1 MNSQT
6 STAEPTVAPG
16 GDSPRSCAASGSA
29 MLRHEMMDMML
40 KYRMLSEHP
49 KAQAE
54 AIAKHYAAYANIA
67 LDLLN
72 IVEAK
77 RHAPTGADTTSSD
90 DAIRYLVDEIKQGHA
105 HDLGIQLDWPNE
117 KLTNRPSK

>member
-1 MNSQT
+1 MT
-6 STAEPTVAPG
+6 TPKAI
-16 GDSPRSCAASGSA
+16 AAHPLGEADGSA
-29 MLRHEMMDMML
+29 MTRHEMMDMML

-54 AIAKHYAAYANIA
+54 AIARHYAAYANIA

-105 HDLGIQLDWPNE
+105 HDLGIQLDWSNAAGERQPPAHNQ
-117 KLTNRPSK
+117 KG